1 METVIQPC
9 DGRDDDE
16 DDVDRR
22 QYASVC
28 STIYIPTTTR
38 TVPETTIPL
47 SIVTTSPISS
57 SSSSSCL
64 NQPSQKYAATSPYY
78 DILLYSPK
86 RHALFMAQPADTH
99 HNTTTTSTTRTRTE
113 ILRNQLLQ
121 QPSGATTICDSQDKC
136 SDGDQSPITDRTAH
150 SFYME
155 LFRTGS

>member
-1 METVIQPC
+1 METIVQPC

-16 DDVDRR
+16 DDADRR
-22 QYASVC
+22 HYASVC
-28 STIYIPTTTR
+28 STIYIPTPTR
-38 TVPETTIPL
+38 TVPDTSIPL
-47 SIVTTSPISS
+47 SIVTTSPIS

-86 RHALFMAQPADTH
+86 RHALFMAQPPDTD
-99 HNTTTTSTTRTRTE
+99 HNTTTRTRTE

-121 QPSGATTICDSQDKC
+121 QPSGATTICDNNDTC